1 VGLLAFLQANA
12 GLLILLLVIL
22 LILVVAWQ
30 VVTFSELRRLQ
41 AIYARLTQG
50 ARGESLEQMLLAHVE
65 EVRAAKGR
73 MAELEEALQ
82 TLRRACEYDLQH
94 LGIVRFNP
102 FANTGGDQSFALALA
117 DAHGD
122 GAIITSLHSREGTR
136 VYARALHGWDAAN
149 LSDEEREAIAQARAR
164 RARASTLTGI

>member
-1 VGLLAFLQANA
+1 MSLLAFLQANS

-22 LILVVAWQ
+22 LFIVVAWQ
-30 VVTFSELRRLQ
+30 VVTFSELRRLK
-41 AIYARLTQG
+41 ALYARLTRG
-50 ARGESLEQMLLAHVE
+50 ARGENLEQMLLGHIE

-73 MAELEEALQ
+73 MEELERTLQ
-82 TLRRACEYDLQH
+82 TLQRACEYDLQH

-122 GAIITSLHSREGTR
+122 GAIITSLHGREGTR
-136 VYARALHGWDAAN
+136 VYARALHGWEAAN

-164 RARASTLTGI
+164 RRGRLS